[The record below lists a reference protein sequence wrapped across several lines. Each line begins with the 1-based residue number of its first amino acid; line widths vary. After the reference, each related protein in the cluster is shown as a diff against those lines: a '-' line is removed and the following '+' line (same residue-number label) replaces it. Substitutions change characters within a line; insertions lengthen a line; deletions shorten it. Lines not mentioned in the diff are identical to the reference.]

1 MEMKYQIRTRNREYG
16 GGPEAILTTG
26 ATLKQA
32 MDFMNLILQV
42 ADPNEHVEYVITP
55 HIEGRP
61 SAGKQ
66 KAAAPQTKYE

>member
-16 GGPEAILTTG
+16 GGPETILTTG

-32 MDFMNLILQV
+32 MEFLNLILSV

-61 SAGKQ
+61 STGKQ
-66 KAAAPQTKYE
+66 KAAAPQTKA